1 MEEDI
6 KTLEELLKAS
16 KENDMYE
23 GNKYFKSLE
32 YFIKEYQDLK
42 EIEESHRKE
51 NGKLRERVKELEEEN
66 KRLKASHIVTH
77 NKVSDKEKAEIF
89 DVIDNSIDTYFEKS
103 KPYWEQIMTK
113 DKMSLEEAETI
124 INDMYQDRNKILE
137 NNNVIDIS
145 RLDDVKFTNLEFA
158 SVRAIREI
166 QSLERKLENSI
177 PVSLVKEKIEE
188 LNEYYKKEIYPSL
201 INWSDVDITEYY
213 DSMIEILQELLEKRK

>member
-6 KTLEELLKAS
+6 EELKRLFYSDRLTQYGKR
-16 KENDMYE
+16 KLIEYYE
-23 GNKYFKSLE
+23 QR
-32 YFIKEYQDLK
+32 IKQ
-42 EIEESHRKE
+42 
-51 NGKLRERVKELEEEN
+51 LEEEN

-77 NKVSDKEKAEIF
+77 NKVSDEEKAKIF

-158 SVRAIREI
+158 SVIVLREI

-177 PVSLVKEKIEE
+177 PVSIVEEKIGE
-188 LNEYYKKEIYPSL
+188 LNKAYEDSKDENGESEYYYPDYTIRVL
-201 INWSDVDITEYY
+201 E
-213 DSMIEILQELLEKRK
+213 ELLEKR